1 MWFVPLNPTNIKIME
16 DFEILKA
23 DLADAMIL
31 ANLQADVLRST
42 LGKILGL
49 GHPAVGVIDTVSME
63 SSWRRALSAK
73 LSVWLAF
80 TGDEPTGM
88 AAVLPGLDQTVG
100 ELTLEFLA
108 RDDNLEVAMSLL
120 DKAMEYGRDNGLRA
134 LGIWLL
140 VGDDFRT
147 RFLSD
152 AGFTPQG
159 LSQKLQTTDGDSVVD
174 NSPHHK
180 QLEAHLW
187 GILL

>member
-1 MWFVPLNPTNIKIME
+1 
-16 DFEILKA
+16 
-23 DLADAMIL
+23 
-31 ANLQADVLRST
+31 
-42 LGKILGL
+42 
-49 GHPAVGVIDTVSME
+49 
-63 SSWRRALSAK
+63 
-73 LSVWLAF
+73 
-80 TGDEPTGM
+80 
-88 AAVLPGLDQTVG
+88 
-100 ELTLEFLA
+100 
-108 RDDNLEVAMSLL
+108 MSLL
-120 DKAMEYGRDNGLRA
+120 DKAMEYGRDNRLRA

>member
-1 MWFVPLNPTNIKIME
+1 ME
-16 DFEILKA
+16 DFEILNA
-23 DLADAMIL
+23 DLGDAMTL
-31 ANLQADVLRST
+31 ATLQADVLRSA

-63 SSWRRALSAK
+63 NSWRRALTSK
-73 LSVWLAF
+73 LPVWLAF

-88 AAVLPGLDQTVG
+88 AAILPGLDDTVG

-108 RDDNLEVAMSLL
+108 RDNNLPVAMALL
-120 DKAMEYGRDNGLRA
+120 DKALERGREDRLRA

-152 AGFTPQG
+152 AGFSPQG
-159 LSQKLQTTDGDSVVD
+159 LSQKLQTSDGESVVD
-174 NSPHHK
+174 NSPRHRP
-180 QLEAHLW
+180 LEAHLW